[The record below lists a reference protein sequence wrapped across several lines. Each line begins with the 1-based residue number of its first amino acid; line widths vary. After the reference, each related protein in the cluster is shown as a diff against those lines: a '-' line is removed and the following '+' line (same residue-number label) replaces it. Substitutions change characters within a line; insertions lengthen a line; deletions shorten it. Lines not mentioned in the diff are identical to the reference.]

1 MILLF
6 LVAFGLLLH
15 FNSVSAYYTWGYG
28 FCNEHQQADGSWYC
42 DGPWV
47 FLGTNGIAGTDG
59 VNPICTIGD
68 VAGKVDGIKSKQL
81 VGFYCT
87 EVGLDPSSTIVGAG
101 SCNEYDHS
109 DGTGGTSAYYCDD
122 GSRNFTGVAS
132 TDGFKTVCA
141 DSYVADPIYSTITSK
156 LIRFNCRRDIS
167 SSATPTCSDG
177 IQNGT
182 ETGIDCGGSCPAC
195 PIIPTYDCIEP
206 KPAGTVA
213 WDSEEDDDLTRN
225 LNWVYS
231 DTDTS
236 TKCQLKCRTGYV
248 RIGSVCVPGPTLT
261 FYISDPMDSRN
272 EKDPERNTNADL
284 VLGSIAQFTY
294 EASGTATYPVTYCE
308 ASTSP
313 ITGGGNWSGSQPFAG
328 RYITS
333 VQPSVIERY
342 TYYLTCYNSVGAYT
356 TEIVRIRVEAP
367 PAPNQPPTANITKP
381 IHPITNTLFY
391 PATFS
396 TKFEGAGTDTLD
408 DPDGSIIAYRW
419 FISNSDTYSEG
430 CTALDPML
438 FTASYTTKT
447 TTNFSLLDDTI
458 YSVCFRVQDNDG
470 AWSIADIL
478 KVTIGTP
485 TYICEG
491 IPCDLDPSN
500 CDNDTE
506 AFCFDGIKPVLEKNC
521 DLVNGTDDGACDG
534 YNKSCTCPTTSPSG
548 NWQEVA
554 P

>member
-1 MILLF
+1 MEKTKKIILIGMLF
-6 LVAFGLLLH
+6 LGLNFFLVKEVNAAPTCTASYSTYSITSGQSATLTWSSSTDTDHLKMSCTNYSCSGSTCTYNGSGRSNSNFGKSGSGTATWNDSGTGADEKCT
-15 FNSVSAYYTWGYG
+15 FIPVSA
-28 FCNEHQQADGSWYC
+28 
-42 DGPWV
+42 
-47 FLGTNGIAGTDG
+47 
-59 VNPICTIGD
+59 
-68 VAGKVDGIKSKQL
+68 
-81 VGFYCT
+81 
-87 EVGLDPSSTIVGAG
+87 
-101 SCNEYDHS
+101 
-109 DGTGGTSAYYCDD
+109 
-122 GSRNFTGVAS
+122 TGVEGS
-132 TDGFKTVCA
+132 SCSDTLV
-141 DSYVADPIYSTITSK
+141 
-156 LIRFNCRRDIS
+156 IS
-167 SSATPTCSDG
+167 PASSATPTCSDG

-294 EASGTATYPVTYCE
+294 EASGTATYPVIYCK

-313 ITGGGNWSGSQPFAG
+313 IRGGGNWSGSQPFAG

-356 TEIVRIRVEAP
+356 TENVRIRVEAP